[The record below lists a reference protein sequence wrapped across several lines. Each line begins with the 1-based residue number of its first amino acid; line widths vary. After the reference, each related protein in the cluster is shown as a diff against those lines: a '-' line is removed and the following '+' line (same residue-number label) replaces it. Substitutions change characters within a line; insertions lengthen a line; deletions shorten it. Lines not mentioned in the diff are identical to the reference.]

1 MQHGAAAQGPSRCH
15 GEFGLAQQPADGE
28 AAAGPAR
35 FLPQPGV
42 EIDGQPVRIVSRRRS
57 VEGRCQQCCRILAGR
72 CRKRNVEIER
82 RVEQAG
88 AELQERRLM
97 VVALHE
103 QPHGGEQA
111 GKMVATAL
119 PHQGGKVFK
128 REGSRGEIGQ
138 AAQCDLVRLT
148 LQDKVTVYRACKAL
162 ETRSLVAR
170 SNNSKDG
177 RSHLLELTNAGKD
190 VFREIWPQAE
200 AASNAIFDVLS
211 QSEVKRFRATLEKIY
226 ASARSVD

>member
-1 MQHGAAAQGPSRCH
+1 MSSTPYRSFVQHGAAAQGPSRCH

-128 REGSRGEIGQ
+128 RESDRGEIGQ
-138 AAQCDLVRLT
+138 AAFGQS
-148 LQDKVTVYRACKAL
+148 A
-162 ETRSLVAR
+162 AR
-170 SNNSKDG
+170 RTGGDERG
-177 RSHLLELTNAGKD
+177 CL
-190 VFREIWPQAE
+190 
-200 AASNAIFDVLS
+200 AASQLAHAGIVDVID
-211 QSEVKRFRATLEKIY
+211 RRRALLDLGRKVP
-226 ASARSVD
+226 ALLVDQW